1 MLKYDEEYKS
11 REFHVHNISPHYTK
25 PSEGSRTEIQVMV
38 KKEFYP
44 NPKCFSSFSNS
55 GWKQI
60 LQNKVNFMVKVYFI
74 IFAFQ
79 IF

>member
-1 MLKYDEEYKS
+1 MMKS
-11 REFHVHNISPHYTK
+11 IRAGSFMCTISLHTTPN
-25 PSEGSRTEIQVMV
+25 SEGSRTEIQVMV

-79 IF
+79 IFWKL